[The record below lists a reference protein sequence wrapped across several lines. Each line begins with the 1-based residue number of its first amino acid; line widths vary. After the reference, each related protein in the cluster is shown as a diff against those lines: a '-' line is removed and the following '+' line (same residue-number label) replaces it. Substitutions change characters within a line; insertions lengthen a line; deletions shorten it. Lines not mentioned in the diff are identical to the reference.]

1 VAHEVGQLLR
11 VIFNDRRKT
20 GRLDLET
27 IEMAMRS
34 AMHRAGAAALTELL
48 RFPAPA
54 ADQRRVPCSCGQQAH
69 DRELRSQSVLTV
81 VGALEVSR
89 PYYLCPHCH
98 QGQFPADA
106 ELDIENTESSPG
118 VRRLLALVGQEA
130 PFRPRAPTDETAR
143 PSGGH
148 HQGG

>member
-48 RFPAPA
+48 RFSGASRRPA
-54 ADQRRVPCSCGQQAH
+54 ARAVL
-69 DRELRSQSVLTV
+69 LRPA
-81 VGALEVSR
+81 GA
-89 PYYLCPHCH
+89 
-98 QGQFPADA
+98 
-106 ELDIENTESSPG
+106 
-118 VRRLLALVGQEA
+118 
-130 PFRPRAPTDETAR
+130 
-143 PSGGH
+143 
-148 HQGG
+148 